1 MQAAEY
7 GAPLFAGEHLA
18 LRLAATLIVFIVVIL
33 LCVHVIVVAIVVVNL
48 VVILFVV
55 ILFIEHS
62 PLVAWHVGPL
72 DAVCI
77 ELRRSARTGVQ
88 TEAAAR

>member
-33 LCVHVIVVAIVVVNL
+33 LCVRVIVVAIVVVNL
-48 VVILFVV
+48 VVILVVV
-55 ILFIEHS
+55 ILFIVHS
-62 PLVAWHVGPL
+62 PKCVVR
-72 DAVCI
+72 AVC
-77 ELRRSARTGVQ
+77 RGTPSVQ
-88 TEAAAR
+88 SS